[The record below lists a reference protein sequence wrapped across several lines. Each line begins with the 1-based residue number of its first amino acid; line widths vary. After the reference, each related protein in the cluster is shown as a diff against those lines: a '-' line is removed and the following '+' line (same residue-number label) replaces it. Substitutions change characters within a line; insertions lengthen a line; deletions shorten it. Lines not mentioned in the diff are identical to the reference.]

1 MLVAIERTA
10 AIALEN
16 SKSLN
21 FNARKTRNCHC
32 RKRQEKGLLWNQA
45 GWLEAEA
52 GRGRPARGRAGRWRL
67 CGGWQSGGCWAVGV
81 GRPFI
86 PPVFDH
92 CPHAHPHQPPG
103 HRNYWNR
110 GCNGQIESMKALT
123 RLRQPSIS
131 PLMAEVVVETR
142 VNGGVLV
149 PARIAGSWW
158 PTACRG

>member
-1 MLVAIERTA
+1 MQRDAVI
-10 AIALEN
+10 
-16 SKSLN
+16 
-21 FNARKTRNCHC
+21 ARKKALC
-32 RKRQEKGLLWNQA
+32 RSRLAGLRQ
-45 GWLEAEA
+45 
-52 GRGRPARGRAGRWRL
+52 RPDVGARRAGRWRL

-92 CPHAHPHQPPG
+92 CPHANAHQPPD

-110 GCNGQIESMKALT
+110 GCNMQIESMKALT

-142 VNGGVLV
+142 VNDGVLV
-149 PARIAGSWW
+149 PVECGRVAGSALGGTTSWRW
-158 PTACRG
+158 RTCFVERRESRWESCRRSEQMRA